1 MKAPRTNTLLIRTP
15 EGIVFSQVLA
25 GPMSRFLACGI
36 DLLCIGAVSSILS
49 SILGL
54 LAIISIDFARAVA
67 MILVFVFSMSYGIIM
82 EWRWRGQTI
91 GKRLLRLRVVDAHGL
106 KVQFSQIV
114 IRNLLR
120 FIDMLPLFYLVG
132 GIACILSR
140 KGQRLGDFAANTVV
154 VRNPKISQPDVDQ
167 LLAGKF
173 NSLRQFAH
181 LEARLR
187 QRVSAPEASIAMQ
200 AILRRDELDPLARV
214 ELFHDL
220 AEHFRAK
227 VEFPPEATDGITDE
241 QYVRN
246 VLDIVYR
253 SRTGEQ
259 RASVG
264 PQAQR
269 LETRSAA

>member
-1 MKAPRTNTLLIRTP
+1 MKSSRTNLLLIRTP
-15 EGIVFSQVLA
+15 EGIVFSQLLA
-25 GPMSRFLACGI
+25 GPMSRFLACFI
-36 DLLCIGAVSSILS
+36 DLACIGAVSSILS
-49 SILGL
+49 TLLSI
-54 LAIISIDFARAVA
+54 LAIISLDFARALA
-67 MILVFVFSMSYGIIM
+67 MLLVFAFAMGYGIAM

-106 KVQFSQIV
+106 KLQFSQIV

-120 FIDMLPLFYLVG
+120 FIDMMPLFYLVG
-132 GIACILSR
+132 GVACILSR

-154 VRNPKISQPDVDQ
+154 VRNPKISQPDIDQ

-187 QRVSAPEASIAMQ
+187 QRVSASEASLAMQ
-200 AILRRDELDPLARV
+200 AVLRRDELDPVARV

-220 AEHFRAK
+220 ADHFRAK
-227 VEFPPEATDGITDE
+227 VDFPSEATDGTTDE
-241 QYVRN
+241 QYIRN

-253 SRTGEQ
+253 NRTGEYA
-259 RASVG
+259 RI
-264 PQAQR
+264 
-269 LETRSAA
+269 